1 MKKIIISIIGLALI
15 LSIYSCKKDKDTP
28 DGLIMQESE
37 MIKRSRKVISL
48 ILMRMNLHHLLTCK
62 LCMI

>member
-1 MKKIIISIIGLALI
+1 MKKIIISIIGLSLMVGM
-15 LSIYSCKKDKDTP
+15 YSCKKDLDKP
-28 DGLIMQESE
+28 DGLVNNESE
-37 MIKRSRKVISL
+37 MMKRSRKVISL